1 MENQEQK
8 VQADSEKDIRKRL
21 PKDAKA
27 LNNLSISKRMRAA
40 EDIGDIVGR
49 TVDKAVQ
56 KANKFLK
63 KYGYMVSVTL
73 NFHEIK
79 KDQENQ

>member
-1 MENQEQK
+1 MKNQDQIAQTNE
-8 VQADSEKDIRKRL
+8 EKEILKKL
-21 PKDAKA
+21 PKNAKA
-27 LNNLSISKRMRAA
+27 LDNLSISKRMRAA

-49 TVDKAVQ
+49 TINAAVQ

-73 NFHEIK
+73 NFHEIV
-79 KDQENQ
+79 KDQGSQ